1 MRAEWHPGAMS
12 ADGVPGFEERLRV
25 PGWWWPVAA
34 ALVVLLGAELHGGFG
49 WIAAIVTDGTLGLL
63 VAAALVQMGRARIT
77 VDGQGL
83 RAGPSRLPLHA
94 VGEVHVL
101 DAKQTRAA
109 LGPAADP
116 TGFVF
121 ARPWLHQAVYVEVV
135 DGEHA
140 APYWLLTS
148 RRPHDLATVLSRA
161 AGSARQDGQAGV
173 G

>member
-1 MRAEWHPGAMS
+1 MS
-12 ADGVPGFEERLRV
+12 ADGPPRFEERLHV

-77 VDGQGL
+77 VHGPVLQ
-83 RAGPSRLPLHA
+83 AGPSRLPLQA

-101 DAKQTRAA
+101 DAKQTRAV

-121 ARPWLHQAVYVEVV
+121 ARPWLHEAVYVEVV
-135 DGEHA
+135 DRELS
-140 APYWLLTS
+140 APYWLLSS
-148 RRPHDLATVLSRA
+148 RRPHDLAAVLSRA
-161 AGSARQDGQAGV
+161 AASARQDGQAGA